1 MTRGVTTHGKVGF
14 RGGAIRVRLFGA
26 MTALV
31 VVSACSTAPPSE
43 PPSAQPPATSAAV
56 ETERLETMLYALAH
70 DSMMGREA
78 GTEGHRRAVRYLED
92 RARAFGLEPAGENGT
107 YLQEVPIVRR
117 GMRSTLRDPSGPIEV
132 GPDFAPLVLEDL
144 NSPAS
149 LDFTGL
155 PVVYGGDM
163 AGPNEISAEEGT
175 GKIVV
180 LGAARGPEGRAFGLV
195 GPTLQKLQ
203 GAAAVLMASND
214 YADSEILEFLLEPQV
229 TLDEGDDA
237 EPEAGEGPLLA
248 FVSEALVERLFG
260 EGVDALQAGTEGP
273 ALTGTVEPSEVPVD
287 VPTYNVVA
295 RIPGSDPALRD
306 EHVVLS
312 AHSDHVGLSRPP
324 LPHDS
329 LRAYLE
335 VVRPGGAEDPEREP
349 TPEEAERIRAIL
361 AERGR
366 SNRPDSI
373 NNGADDDAS
382 GSVALLEI
390 GRVIA
395 ASAERPRR
403 SVLLVWHTAEEGGL
417 LGARYYT
424 DNPTVPREQMVTTV
438 NIDMIGRGTVED
450 TELGGPGYMQ
460 LIGSRRLSTQLG
472 DLVEEVNQRGGHG
485 FDFDYQYDAEGHPQ
499 QFYCRSDH
507 YMYARYGIPVVFMS
521 TGGHRD
527 YHQRTDE
534 AQYIDY
540 DKLTSVS
547 AFVHDLVTD
556 VADLGER
563 PLVDGPVPDPN
574 APCQQ

>member
-1 MTRGVTTHGKVGF
+1 MTRGVTIHGAAGV
-14 RGGAIRVRLFGA
+14 RDGAIGVRLFAGLV
-26 MTALV
+26 ALATLA
-31 VVSACSTAPPSE
+31 ACSTAPSP
-43 PPSAQPPATSAAV
+43 AAPPASPVAAESV
-56 ETERLETMLYALAH
+56 IETERLETMLYAFAH

-92 RARAFGLEPAGENGT
+92 RARAYGLEPAGENGT

-117 GMRSTLRDPSGPIEV
+117 GMRSTLRDASGAIPV

-149 LDFTGL
+149 LDFTGV

-163 AGPNEISAEEGT
+163 AGPNEISAEEAM
-175 GKIVV
+175 GKVVV
-180 LGAARGPEGRAFGLV
+180 LGAARGPDGRAFGLV

-203 GAAAVLMASND
+203 GAAAVLMASTD
-214 YADSEILEFLLEPQV
+214 YADPEIMEFLLEPQV
-229 TLDEGDDA
+229 ALDEGDDA
-237 EPEAGEGPLLA
+237 GIETGDGPLLA

-260 EGVDALQAGTEGP
+260 EGVDVLEAGTEGP
-273 ALTGTVEPSEVPVD
+273 ALTGMVEPSEEPVD

-295 RIPGSDPALRD
+295 RIPGSDPTLRD

-312 AHSDHVGLSRPP
+312 AHSDHIGFSRPP

-349 TPEEAERIRAIL
+349 TPVEAERIRAIL
-361 AERGR
+361 AEQDR
-366 SNRPDSI
+366 SHRPDST

-390 GRVIA
+390 GRAIA
-395 ASAERPRR
+395 GSAERPRR

-424 DNPTVPREQMVTTV
+424 DNPTIPREQMVATV

-450 TELGGPGYMQ
+450 TDLGGPGYLQ

-507 YMYARYGIPVVFMS
+507 YMYARYGIPIVFMT

-547 AFVHDLVTD
+547 AFVHDFVTD
-556 VADLGER
+556 VADLDER
-563 PLVDGPVPDPN
+563 PVVDGTVPDPN
-574 APCQQ
+574 APCRQ

>member
-1 MTRGVTTHGKVGF
+1 MKRSAISPRTTRVSRTVG
-14 RGGAIRVRLFGA
+14 GLAGL
-26 MTALV
+26 LV
-31 VVSACSTAPPSE
+31 AAACS
-43 PPSAQPPATSAAV
+43 SAAPAPTPTTGPMGATV
-56 ETERLETMLYALAH
+56 ETDRLETTLYAFAH

-78 GTEGHRRAVRYLED
+78 GTEGHRRATRYLEE
-92 RARAFGLEPAGENGT
+92 RARAYGLEPAGENGT
-107 YLQEVPIVRR
+107 YLQEVPLVRR
-117 GMRSTLRDPSGPIEV
+117 GMRSTLQGPGGAIEV
-132 GPDFAPLVLEDL
+132 GFDFAPLVLEDFG
-144 NSPAS
+144 SAAS

-163 AGPNEISAEEGT
+163 GAPGEISAEDAT
-175 GKIVV
+175 GKVV
-180 LGAARGPEGRAFGLV
+180 VMGAARGPDGRAFGLV
-195 GPTLQKLQ
+195 GASIQKLA
-203 GAAAVLMASND
+203 GAEAVLMASND
-214 YADSEILEFLLEPQV
+214 YAGADILEFLLEPQV
-229 TLDEGDDA
+229 ALDEGD
-237 EPEAGEGPLLA
+237 EASAGGEGPLLV
-248 FVSEALVERLFG
+248 FVSEAFVERLFG
-260 EGVDALQAGTEGP
+260 AGVDALRSGAEGP
-273 ALTGTVEPSEVPVD
+273 ALTGVVEPSEEPVD

-312 AHSDHVGLSRPP
+312 AHSDHIGVSVPP

-349 TPEEAERIRAIL
+349 TAEEGERIRRIL
-361 AERGR
+361 AESGR

-373 NNGADDDAS
+373 NNGADDDGS
-382 GSVALLEI
+382 GSVALLEV

-395 ASAERPRR
+395 ASPDRPRR
-403 SVLLVWHTAEEGGL
+403 SILLVWHTAEEGGL

-438 NIDMIGRGTVED
+438 NIDMIGRGTAED
-450 TELGGPGYMQ
+450 SDTGGPGYLQ

-472 DLVEEVNQRGGHG
+472 DLVEDVNRSGDHG
-485 FDFDYQYDAEGHPQ
+485 FAFDYQYDAEGHPQ

-534 AQYIDY
+534 AAYIDY
-540 DKLTSVS
+540 GKLTRVTG
-547 AFVHDLVTD
+547 FVRDLVSTVGNLD
-556 VADLGER
+556 QR
-563 PLVDGPVPDPN
+563 PLVDGPVPDPE